1 MWSGVDGRIDKKK
14 KEERLWLVLI
24 VRYGGLVDL
33 MLLLVSESESE
44 SEQIMEWHIM
54 VAISSGFA
62 EVLSC
67 CSCCSLV

>member
-1 MWSGVDGRIDKKK
+1 V
-14 KEERLWLVLI
+14 VI
-24 VRYGGLVDL
+24 VRYDALVDL
-33 MLLLVSESESE
+33 MLLVSESE

>member
-67 CSCCSLV
+67 CSFCSLV